1 MEKVKP
7 TPKGGVH
14 DDNDEDV
21 RTDKSVKDVP
31 GLDGSNPVTLTPLSS
46 SSLKKSA
53 SQSSL
58 SSPKPARTVNNVD
71 GVTDSCDPETA
82 DLMDLDN
89 ISSRRNVMVLDTS
102 RASWN
107 QPLGLTAT
115 PPSPRSL
122 PSTDSDRDDDSH
134 VRKKRKSDIVPS
146 QDDISMN
153 CQSEDEKSD
162 CDKANRKTERTPSQT
177 FPSNKS
183 GTLSAAPRNVQK
195 TSRQN
200 LRNHIVGFART
211 GSQITVV
218 PETSDLSDKDDDEDM
233 DQLLSDVKAPCNLPT
248 HRGADLASN
257 SDVVIDRVLVSSP
270 PVKTGVLNSVD
281 LTLEDD
287 DVEDPSSLLS
297 QARAS
302 SLATPSISPTDEV
315 IRPEI
320 IRSETIGPDISLKF
334 NLEHVKQSWAVRPK
348 ESQGGKL
355 RKSALDEVLVDAG
368 VANTEKD
375 EKAVDALSRVI
386 EKDDFATMDIVG
398 QFNLGFIVV
407 RLRKT
412 IAINGSG
419 DPEEMDDLFIVDQHA
434 ADEKYNFETLQ
445 SATAIQSQKLL
456 KWVFLFCS
464 FCNFLIPFQTTTSRV
479 DSFR

>member
-7 TPKGGVH
+7 TPKGRAH
-14 DDNDEDV
+14 DDTDEEEM
-21 RTDKSVKDVP
+21 TDKSAKDVP
-31 GLDGSNPVTLTPLSS
+31 DLDGSNLVTPAPFSS
-46 SSLKKSA
+46 SSLRKSA
-53 SQSSL
+53 SQSSP
-58 SSPKPARTVNNVD
+58 SSSKLLRRVHND
-71 GVTDSCDPETA
+71 DSVTDSCDPETA
-82 DLMDLDN
+82 DLMELDN
-89 ISSRRNVMVLDTS
+89 NSSRRNNVILDTS

-115 PPSPRSL
+115 PPSPKSL
-122 PSTDSDRDDDSH
+122 PSTISDNGDDGH

-146 QDDISMN
+146 QDDNSMN

-162 CDKANRKTERTPSQT
+162 CDKTNWKNERIPSQT
-177 FPSNKS
+177 VPSKMS
-183 GTLSAAPRNVQK
+183 SMLSSAPQKAQK

-218 PETSDLSDKDDDEDM
+218 PEEKSDFSDKEDEDV
-233 DQLLSDVKAPCNLPT
+233 DQLLSDVEVPCDLQTN
-248 HRGADLASN
+248 RSSDLASTSVTN
-257 SDVVIDRVLVSSP
+257 PDVVIDRVLVSSP
-270 PVKTGVLNSVD
+270 PVKTGVINSVD
-281 LTLEDD
+281 LTLEEED

-320 IRSETIGPDISLKF
+320 IRSETIGPDITLKF
-334 NLEHVKQSWAVRPK
+334 NLDHVKQAWAVRPK

-355 RKSALDEVLVDAG
+355 RESALDEVLVDAG

-386 EKDDFATMDIVG
+386 EKDDFATMDIAG

-412 IAINGSG
+412 IAINGS
-419 DPEEMDDLFIVDQHA
+419 DSEEMDDLFIVDQHA

-445 SATAIQSQKLL
+445 STTAIQSQKLL
-456 KWVFLFCS
+456 K
-464 FCNFLIPFQTTTSRV
+464 
-479 DSFR
+479 

>member
-7 TPKGGVH
+7 IPKGRVH
-14 DDNDEDV
+14 DDTDEEEM
-21 RTDKSVKDVP
+21 TDRSAKDVP
-31 GLDGSNPVTLTPLSS
+31 DLDGSNLVSPAPFSS
-46 SSLKKSA
+46 SSLRKSA
-53 SQSSL
+53 SQSSP
-58 SSPKPARTVNNVD
+58 SSSKVLRTVHND
-71 GVTDSCDPETA
+71 DSVTDSCDLETA
-82 DLMDLDN
+82 DLMELDN
-89 ISSRRNVMVLDTS
+89 ISSRRNNVILDTS

-115 PPSPRSL
+115 PPSPKSL
-122 PSTDSDRDDDSH
+122 PSSNSDNGDDGH

-146 QDDISMN
+146 QDDNSMN
-153 CQSEDEKSD
+153 CQSVDEKSD
-162 CDKANRKTERTPSQT
+162 CDKTNRKNERIPSQT
-177 FPSNKS
+177 FPSKMS
-183 GTLSAAPRNVQK
+183 SMLSSAPQKAQK

-218 PETSDLSDKDDDEDM
+218 PEVKSDFSDKEEDEDV
-233 DQLLSDVKAPCNLPT
+233 DQLLSDVEAPCDLPN
-248 HRGADLASN
+248 HRSSDLASTSVTN
-257 SDVVIDRVLVSSP
+257 SDVAIDRVLVSSL
-270 PVKTGVLNSVD
+270 PVKTGVFNSVD

-320 IRSETIGPDISLKF
+320 IRSETIGPDITLKF
-334 NLEHVKQSWAVRPK
+334 NLDHVKQAWAVRPK

-355 RKSALDEVLVDAG
+355 RESALDEVLVDAG

-386 EKDDFATMDIVG
+386 EKDDFATMDIAG

-412 IAINGSG
+412 IAINGS
-419 DPEEMDDLFIVDQHA
+419 DSEEMDDLFIVDQHA

-445 SATAIQSQKLL
+445 STTVIQSQKLL
-456 KWVFLFCS
+456 K
-464 FCNFLIPFQTTTSRV
+464 
-479 DSFR
+479 